1 MIGDN
6 LQQYTYEYLMQM
18 ALNFVPEELDK
29 RQGSVIYDALAP
41 FCQVLAAGFME
52 LRNYYT
58 QTYALTATGEDLDS
72 RVAEQ
77 GITRYPAT
85 HAVKLAFFADDKGTA
100 INIPLGSRFSTVS
113 DTSPINYRVSNRYYQ
128 DGLPVPG
135 YYELTCE
142 ESGTIGNEYSGN
154 LINITFIQGLA
165 SATMTTLLQPA
176 RDIEDD
182 EELRQRYFE
191 TLNQKAFG
199 GNIADYRQKIMN
211 LDSGAVGAVQIYPTW
226 NGGGTVKLSIL
237 DAEYNVCSEE
247 FLQRVQEEVDPE
259 NSEGVT
265 GDGLGVAPIGHQVT
279 IVTPIEQ
286 AINVS
291 CTLTLRTG
299 YTVDQVRQPIGTA
312 LENYLLSLRKEWDN
326 ADEMNRYSV
335 SVFIARVTSAII
347 SVPGVTNVTNV
358 LINNSESDVILPQTG
373 SAQYIPKL
381 GEVVLNV

>member
-1 MIGDN
+1 M
-6 LQQYTYEYLMQM
+6 
-18 ALNFVPEELDK
+18 
-29 RQGSVIYDALAP
+29 
-41 FCQVLAAGFME
+41 
-52 LRNYYT
+52 
-58 QTYALTATGEDLDS
+58 
-72 RVAEQ
+72 
-77 GITRYPAT
+77 
-85 HAVKLAFFADDKGTA
+85 
-100 INIPLGSRFSTVS
+100 
-113 DTSPINYRVSNRYYQ
+113 
-128 DGLPVPG
+128 
-135 YYELTCE
+135 
-142 ESGTIGNEYSGN
+142 
-154 LINITFIQGLA
+154 
-165 SATMTTLLQPA
+165 
-176 RDIEDD
+176 
-182 EELRQRYFE
+182 
-191 TLNQKAFG
+191 
-199 GNIADYRQKIMN
+199 
-211 LDSGAVGAVQIYPTW
+211 
-226 NGGGTVKLSIL
+226 SIL

-358 LINNSESDVILPQTG
+358 LINNSESDVILSQTG